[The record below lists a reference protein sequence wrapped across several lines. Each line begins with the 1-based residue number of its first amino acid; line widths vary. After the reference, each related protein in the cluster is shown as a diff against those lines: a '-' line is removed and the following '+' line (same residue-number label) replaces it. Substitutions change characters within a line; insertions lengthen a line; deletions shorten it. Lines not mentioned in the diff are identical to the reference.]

1 MPTADA
7 PRARAL
13 KMSVPRRTPPSTMTG
28 ILPAAASRTIDRGA
42 KSLFGAPTVIRDDQ
56 AVHTVLD
63 RELRVFAGDDA
74 FEEQLDGHS
83 IAQPFH
89 EIPTEIRGLRS
100 SDLGQIEA
108 LEHRLPGCVLGEAS
122 RASSGPSPSVAR
134 VDALMASGTLSFIHT
149 LSTE

>member
-13 KMSVPRRTPPSTMTG
+13 KMSVPRRTPPSNDDG
-28 ILPAAASRTIDRGA
+28 NPAGGGFDHLWQTIDRGA

-63 RELRVFAGDDA
+63 RELRVFARDDA

-83 IAQPFH
+83 IAQPLH
-89 EIPTEIRGLRS
+89 ESQL
-100 SDLGQIEA
+100 D
-108 LEHRLPGCVLGEAS
+108 S
-122 RASSGPSPSVAR
+122 RAAQQ
-134 VDALMASGTLSFIHT
+134 
-149 LSTE
+149 